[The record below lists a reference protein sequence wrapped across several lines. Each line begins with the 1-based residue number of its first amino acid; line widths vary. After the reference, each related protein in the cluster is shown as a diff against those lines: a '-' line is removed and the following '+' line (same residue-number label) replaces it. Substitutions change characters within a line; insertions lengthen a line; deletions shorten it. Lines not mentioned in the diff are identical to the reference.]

1 MVFDSNIS
9 ALPKEKQIIINK
21 SNHHYTARQGRTKVK
36 ILGNWQGC

>member
-9 ALPKEKQIIINK
+9 ALPKEKQIINK
-21 SNHHYTARQGRTKVK
+21 SNHHYTARKGRTKVK